1 MTKHTEL
8 QFVEYY
14 VKGMHCGSCEL
25 IVERSL
31 IKHNNVKNVKASLVD
46 EKVAVY
52 LDQLTDNIHF
62 ELGSL
67 LKDLGYSLH
76 IEPVTK
82 EKTNY
87 KELALAFLIAL
98 GFLALFI
105 LLQKLGIV
113 NLLNADQVTLPF
125 VFLIGVV
132 ASLSTCMAVVGGL
145 VLSLSSSC
153 AKFNRNSDVPLV
165 KFHISRVVSFML
177 LGGVIGLIGSAFTLT
192 SQTIFLISL
201 ILFFV
206 MVVLGLNLLDTFPF
220 VRKLQVQMPKGLS
233 DKVSYEKFGNLTPIL
248 LGVSTFFLPCGFTQS
263 MQVYALTTGSF
274 VSGSLTM
281 LFFSLGTLPVLGL
294 ISFASV
300 KLSKNLQSGL
310 FFKTAGFIII
320 FFAIFNFL
328 SALIAVGL
336 INSIKLF

>member
-87 KELALAFLIAL
+87 KELVLAFLIAL

-132 ASLSTCMAVVGGL
+132 ASLST
-145 VLSLSSSC
+145 
-153 AKFNRNSDVPLV
+153 
-165 KFHISRVVSFML
+165 
-177 LGGVIGLIGSAFTLT
+177 
-192 SQTIFLISL
+192 
-201 ILFFV
+201 
-206 MVVLGLNLLDTFPF
+206 
-220 VRKLQVQMPKGLS
+220 
-233 DKVSYEKFGNLTPIL
+233 
-248 LGVSTFFLPCGFTQS
+248 
-263 MQVYALTTGSF
+263 
-274 VSGSLTM
+274 
-281 LFFSLGTLPVLGL
+281 
-294 ISFASV
+294 
-300 KLSKNLQSGL
+300 
-310 FFKTAGFIII
+310 
-320 FFAIFNFL
+320 
-328 SALIAVGL
+328 
-336 INSIKLF
+336 